1 MFWPHSHCVGKPVH
15 RLVFIRALS
24 LNNRSLFVQTFTH
37 SLTRDCWFPPI
48 MRGHWKWVGWET
60 KLLYIIW
67 KNDFMIP
74 CSRQVF
80 LLHLKLLPQIFALNN
95 FFFIISN
102 LTSKRTKKNTH
113 TQKRGARERGRKP
126 YTFASIHMF
135 EYHTIN
141 LFARTFFL
149 FLVPVQNGSH
159 SSLRT
164 FCAILL
170 GINANSNFFSLFHL
184 VGKKCCAAASLFIL
198 SYLSFRNRCLQFNYV
213 K

>member
-15 RLVFIRALS
+15 GLVFIRALS

-67 KNDFMIP
+67 KNDSMIP

-80 LLHLKLLPQIFALNN
+80 LWHLKLLAQIFALNN

-113 TQKRGARERGRKP
+113 TQKQGVRERQKAIHLRI
-126 YTFASIHMF
+126 YTYVWKSH
-135 EYHTIN
+135 N
-141 LFARTFFL
+141 Q
-149 FLVPVQNGSH
+149 LVCTHIFP
-159 SSLRT
+159 
-164 FCAILL
+164 
-170 GINANSNFFSLFHL
+170 FFSSSSKRF
-184 VGKKCCAAASLFIL
+184 
-198 SYLSFRNRCLQFNYV
+198 SFFSPHFLRNITWN
-213 K
+213 

>member
-1 MFWPHSHCVGKPVH
+1 MIVCLMFWPHSHCVGKPVH
-15 RLVFIRALS
+15 GLVFIRALS
-24 LNNRSLFVQTFTH
+24 INNRLLFVQTFTH

-102 LTSKRTKKNTH
+102 LTSKQTYVRIYTYVWISHNQLVCTH
-113 TQKRGARERGRKP
+113 IFP
-126 YTFASIHMF
+126 
-135 EYHTIN
+135 
-141 LFARTFFL
+141 
-149 FLVPVQNGSH
+149 
-159 SSLRT
+159 
-164 FCAILL
+164 
-170 GINANSNFFSLFHL
+170 FFSSSSKRF
-184 VGKKCCAAASLFIL
+184 
-198 SYLSFRNRCLQFNYV
+198 SFFSPHFLRNITWN
-213 K
+213 